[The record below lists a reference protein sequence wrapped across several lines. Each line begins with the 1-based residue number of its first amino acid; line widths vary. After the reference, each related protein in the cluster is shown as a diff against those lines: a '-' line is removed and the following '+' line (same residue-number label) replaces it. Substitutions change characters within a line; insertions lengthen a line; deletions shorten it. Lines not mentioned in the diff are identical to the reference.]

1 MNERV
6 LLLLCCFTRVVARVV
21 VIVQQGVLWLSWH
34 IKDMNEAGARAAGT
48 SSHHRLSILN
58 KSTETFHARRMS

>member
-1 MNERV
+1 MNELV
-6 LLLLCCFTRVVARVV
+6 LLLLCCSTRVVARDV
-21 VIVQQGVLWLSWH
+21 VIVQRDLLWLSWH
-34 IKDMNEAGARAAGT
+34 IKGMNEAGARAAGT